1 MSSIRLRSRRT
12 LCAVIGALVTM
23 VGAALCAG
31 PAGANGAY
39 TASARV
45 HATKSVTSTVRV
57 RVVATATAT
66 AGNPAVRARVTVRVW
81 ATATGRA
88 TAHAWARAHRSA
100 GTPARARAAAR
111 AAAHRKANQRA
122 RGRALALARS
132 RALALARAIGQR
144 RAQAA
149 ARHAATSQARTLA
162 ATSEPDPATPGC
174 TALPKAGGGTWQ
186 CTFDEEFDGTSLD
199 PSKWQVLTSAAT
211 GLATGGACFV
221 DSPDNVAVGGGV
233 LSLTVRKL
241 AAPMTCP
248 ESYGRTI
255 STSYTGG
262 QVGTYGKFS
271 QTYGRFAVR
280 AKFPAAVVAGL
291 QSSLWMWPVKSPTGE
306 IDIAEWYSR
315 YPDRVIPYLHY
326 AYTSSKIT
334 SANPLSGT
342 NVVTNN
348 NFLVKDVNAFHE
360 YAVEWTASTITITV
374 DGRVVLIDR
383 VAAYGTSPFNQP
395 FFVALTACLGSG
407 TNPFDPQKTPLP
419 ATTQVDWVR
428 AWK

>member
-1 MSSIRLRSRRT
+1 MSSIGLRSRGT
-12 LCAVIGALVTM
+12 LRAVIGTLVA
-23 VGAALCAG
+23 VLGVALCAA
-31 PAGANGAY
+31 PAGASGRY
-39 TASARV
+39 TAHARV

-66 AGNPAVRARVTVRVW
+66 AGNPAVHARVTVRVW

-88 TAHAWARAHRSA
+88 TGHAWARAHRSA
-100 GTPARARAAAR
+100 DTPARARALAH
-111 AAAHRKANQRA
+111 AAAGHKALQRA
-122 RGRALALARS
+122 RARALALART
-132 RALALARAIGQR
+132 RALTLARSIGQR
-144 RAQAA
+144 RAEAAARQAA
-149 ARHAATSQARTLA
+149 ATQARTLA
-162 ATSEPDPATPGC
+162 VTSEPEPATPGC
-174 TALPKAGGGTWQ
+174 TALPKADGGTWQ
-186 CTFDEEFDGTSLD
+186 CTFDEEFDGTTLD
-199 PSKWQVLTSAAT
+199 PAKWQVLTSAAT
-211 GLATGGACFV
+211 GLATGGTCFV
-221 DSPDNVAVGGGV
+221 NSPDNVAVGGGV

-241 AAPMTCP
+241 ATPMTCP
-248 ESYGRTI
+248 VSYGRSI

-291 QSSLWMWPVKSPTGE
+291 QSSLWMWPVKTPTGE

-334 SANPLSGT
+334 SLNPLSGT

-348 NFLVKDVNAFHE
+348 NFLVQDVNAFHE
-360 YAVEWTASTITITV
+360 YAVEWTPGTITITV
-374 DGRVVLIDR
+374 DGRVVLIDK

-395 FFVALTACLGSG
+395 FFVDLTACLGSG